1 MKKGEYITTFTG
13 TKFYIIDPHIDD
25 INELDIAHA
34 LSLTCRANGHFK
46 HFYSVAQHSM
56 NCFEE
61 AKARGYSKRVQL
73 ACLLHDGS
81 EAYISD
87 ITRPLKVH
95 LPQYLEIE
103 KTIQS
108 KVYEKFG
115 ISNLTNEELKQIA
128 DVDDVAL
135 YYEFEA
141 LHNMIIWSDK
151 PAKYADFNFE
161 FRNMQEVENEF
172 LEKIKGTLS

>member
-1 MKKGEYITTFTG
+1 MHCHLLAEQMGILN
-13 TKFYIIDPHIDD
+13 I
-25 INELDIAHA
+25 
-34 LSLTCRANGHFK
+34 
-46 HFYSVAQHSM
+46 YSVAQHSI
-56 NCFEE
+56 NCFNE
-61 AKARGYSKRVQL
+61 AKARGYSKKVQL

-87 ITRPLKVH
+87 ITRPAKQY
-95 LPQYLEIE
+95 LPHYLEIE
-103 KTIQS
+103 DRIQS

-115 ISNLTNEELKQIA
+115 ITDLTNQELKQIA

-141 LHNMIIWSDK
+141 LHNMQMWCDK
-151 PAKYADFNFE
+151 PAKFADFNFE

-172 LEKIKGTLS
+172 LEKIKETISWIKNY